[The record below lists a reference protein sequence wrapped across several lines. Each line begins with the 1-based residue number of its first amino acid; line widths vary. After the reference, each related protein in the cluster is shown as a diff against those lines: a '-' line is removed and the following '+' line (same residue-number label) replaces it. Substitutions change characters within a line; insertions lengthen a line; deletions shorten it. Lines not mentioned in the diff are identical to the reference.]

1 MARRARRGRIVATVF
16 SLLWIASSAFA
27 SPIPSKATAPASAIA
42 QDSPDASRADRAAI
56 QASLDRREVADALAA
71 HGLSRHEVELRV
83 AQLSPQDL
91 SALAAHLNQIQAA
104 GNVPNYIWILLAI
117 LIGVT
122 IVATVF

>member
-1 MARRARRGRIVATVF
+1 MARGARGGRTVAALLA
-16 SLLWIASSAFA
+16 LLWIASSAIA
-27 SPIPSKATAPASAIA
+27 SPIPSKVTAQASATA
-42 QDSPDASRADRAAI
+42 QTSPDPGQADRAAI
-56 QASLDRREVADALAA
+56 RASLDRREVADALAA
-71 HGLSRHEVELRV
+71 HGLSREEVERRV

-122 IVATVF
+122 IIVTVF

>member
-1 MARRARRGRIVATVF
+1 MARGARGGRAFAVLL
-16 SLLWIASSAFA
+16 SLLWIASSAIA
-27 SPIPSKATAPASAIA
+27 APIPSKATARASATA
-42 QDSPDASRADRAAI
+42 QASPDPSQADRAAI
-56 QASLDRREVADALAA
+56 QASLARREVAEALAA
-71 HGLSRHEVELRV
+71 HGLSREEVELRL

-122 IVATVF
+122 IIVTVF